1 MPPKKHGRGVKNKGK
16 GRPKS
21 ADKAETDSE
30 EERETWRKQKAG
42 YRGQD
47 STPRKKTDRYPSTA
61 QLSLNSPSAS
71 RRRGRPPENPS
82 GSDTPNTRRL
92 KNTES
97 QRRIRH
103 TTKVKRV
110 RSHAANVMWENKRKA
125 EGGGSS
131 TESGD
136 RGRPSEAIL
145 W

>member
-1 MPPKKHGRGVKNKGK
+1 MGGGSKTRGRVGQKVPIKQRQTQRKKG
-16 GRPKS
+16 
-21 ADKAETDSE
+21 
-30 EERETWRKQKAG
+30 ETWRKQKAG

-47 STPRKKTDRYPSTA
+47 STPRKKTDRYPSSA